1 MLRIRNKVLR
11 KKKKSMSNSAIP
23 EKRINISLSSWEK
36 EYTLKDSELEFLVAL
51 ESDTLPVKQ
60 KDV

>member
-1 MLRIRNKVLR
+1 
-11 KKKKSMSNSAIP
+11 MSNSAIP